1 MIVNQQ
7 ALRGIYTGFKTLFNK
22 AFDETKTQWEKVA
35 TKVPSTTGEEN
46 YKWLGRIPRMRE
58 WIGDRQIQN
67 LEASD
72 YTVKNK
78 DFELTVG
85 VDRND
90 IEDDTI
96 GLYNPVIQDIGQSS
110 ATFPDE
116 LVFDLLKNGFKNK
129 CYDGQPF
136 FSDSH
141 KVGKKFV
148 SNKGKKKLTPESYA
162 AARTAMMSL
171 TDEKEKSLKIIPDI
185 LAVAPANENMGKMI
199 LEADQINGTTN
210 TYKGTATL
218 LVVPELAGAD
228 DAWYLLCTSK
238 SLKPLIY
245 QERKPPKFV
254 SMTEETDQNVF
265 MKKQYLYGVDGRSN
279 AGYGFWQMAYGSTG
293 EEAAPPTDDP
303 TTEDPAAEE

>member
-1 MIVNQQ
+1 MLVNQQ
-7 ALRGIYTGFKTLFNK
+7 ALQNLYIGFKTLFNK
-22 AFDETKTQWEKVA
+22 AFSETKTQWEKVA
-35 TKVPSTTGEEN
+35 TKVPSTTKEES

-67 LEASD
+67 LEGSD

-78 DFELTVG
+78 DFELTIG

-96 GLYNPVIQDIGQSS
+96 GLYNPMIQDIAQSS
-110 ATFPDE
+110 ATFPDD
-116 LVFDLLKNGFKNK
+116 LVFDLLKKGFENK

-136 FSDSH
+136 FSESH
-141 KVGKKFV
+141 KVGKKTV
-148 SNKGKKKLTPESYA
+148 SNKGKKKLSPESYA
-162 AARTAMMSL
+162 AARKALMSL
-171 TDEKEKSLKIIPDI
+171 TDEHGKPLKVIPDV
-185 LAVAPANENMGKMI
+185 LAVAPAGEDMGKKI
-199 LEADQINGTTN
+199 LEADQIDGTTN

-245 QERKPPKFV
+245 QERKAPKFD
-254 SMTEETDQNVF
+254 SLTDDKDQNVF
-265 MKKQYLYGVDGRSN
+265 LSKQYLYGVEARAN
-279 AGYGFWQMAYGSTG
+279 AGYGFWQMAFGSTG
-293 EEAAPPTDDP
+293 EEA
-303 TTEDPAAEE
+303 